1 MTGLTTRSGRRPA
14 AIGAAGILAVL
25 LSAAPANARL
35 AERSQAQGPAPRLTL
50 AQLVT
55 PASRVES
62 QGRLVRFALH
72 GLVFFDT
79 LTDLFQH
86 IDGEAGRWR
95 FESAAARQAF
105 AEDLVRRGIE
115 SRVVSMETELPL
127 ELLLTHTRD
136 ELDAAVIA
144 ASGRAD
150 AVVFEGRHWRL
161 TAAVYRDA
169 FVRVRDRWSRSLN
182 CWSASPSIPGRVLS
196 NWYVIDEGI
205 ELYGAAY
212 DSTEHFWQAVKYHPD
227 VTVAD
232 LQRLLDA
239 MRAVDWRPWLDSA
252 GRRPG
257 LLLRQRLRGGVPEA
271 EPRRASGSTGS
282 RPSWA
287 ASRRAGR
294 SGARAPAADR
304 PRARRRRRPSPRS
317 HEKVLWGDLA
327 DVLHLVA
334 IFAGRPGAA
343 ASPDVTTVRE
353 ALVGQRFD
361 AIYLSGYAGGRV
373 GFLSA
378 EFQALMLEIWK
389 VKFLRIPRLGDVIR
403 STAGM
408 RLDHF
413 LNDGDSPDIPIP
425 IYVGY
430 LNRIRE
436 MAMETRP

>member
-1 MTGLTTRSGRRPA
+1 MR
-14 AIGAAGILAVL
+14 AAGVVAVL
-25 LSAAPANARL
+25 LSAVAAADARPH
-35 AERSQAQGPAPRLTL
+35 ERSLAQVPAPRLTL

-55 PASRVES
+55 PASRVEP

-79 LTDLFQH
+79 LTELFQH

-105 AEDLVRRGIE
+105 AEDLARRGIE

-127 ELLLTHTRD
+127 ELLLTHTRG
-136 ELDAAVIA
+136 ELDAAVTA
-144 ASGRAD
+144 AAGGAD
-150 AVVFEGRHWRL
+150 AVVFEGKHWRL

-169 FVRVRDRWSRSLN
+169 FARVRDRWSRSLN

-212 DSTEHFWQAVKYHPD
+212 DSTEHFWQAVKFHPD

-232 LQRLLDA
+232 LQRLLEA
-239 MRAVDWRPWLDSA
+239 MRTVEWRPWLDALA
-252 GRRPG
+252 GDQAFYFANTYAVEF
-257 LLLRQRLRGGVPEA
+257 LKRQLARERLDWFHAELGRVARPEA
-271 EPRRASGSTGS
+271 R
-282 RPSWA
+282 
-287 ASRRAGR
+287 
-294 SGARAPAADR
+294 ARAAQQ
-304 PRARRRRRPSPRS
+304 RAVRAPGGPLAFTALQ
-317 HEKVLWGDLA
+317 EKVLWGDLA
-327 DVLHLVA
+327 DVFHLVA
-334 IFAGRPGAA
+334 TFAGRPGAA
-343 ASPDVTTVRE
+343 ASPDVARVRE

-373 GFLSA
+373 GFLSG

-403 STAGM
+403 STAGV

-436 MAMETRP
+436 MALETRP